1 MTKNHSF
8 RHTLFLVWMSACS
21 LLAASCGLLD
31 MEFDEGTQ
39 MVYEMRLDR
48 DTVTVMVGDTFV
60 LAPVFVPDS
69 VSNHEVFFVSGA
81 DSVATVKDGA
91 IIATGEGETVITAIS
106 VSGAKRAD
114 CQVYVMAPW
123 TVNPF
128 DYSDD
133 MIVYTTAT
141 IDGQPFDPETQQ
153 IGAFS
158 GPEFRGMGQLVEWEG
173 RKFLQFRIYG
183 HYEWGDDEPTM
194 PELIRF
200 ACYDR
205 KKVTFE
211 YLPLA
216 ISFDGE
222 THGSPSEP
230 LEL

>member
-60 LAPVFVPDS
+60 LAPVFIPDS
-69 VSNHEVFFVSGA
+69 VSNYEVFFVSGA

-128 DYSDD
+128 D
-133 MIVYTTAT
+133 
-141 IDGQPFDPETQQ
+141 
-153 IGAFS
+153 
-158 GPEFRGMGQLVEWEG
+158 
-173 RKFLQFRIYG
+173 
-183 HYEWGDDEPTM
+183 
-194 PELIRF
+194 
-200 ACYDR
+200 
-205 KKVTFE
+205 
-211 YLPLA
+211 
-216 ISFDGE
+216 
-222 THGSPSEP
+222 
-230 LEL
+230 